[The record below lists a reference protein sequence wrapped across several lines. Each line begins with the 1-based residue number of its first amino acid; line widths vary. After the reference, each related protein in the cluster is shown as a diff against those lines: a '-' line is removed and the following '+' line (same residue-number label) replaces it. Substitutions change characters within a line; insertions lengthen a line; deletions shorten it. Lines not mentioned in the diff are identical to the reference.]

1 MRRQDRRLANPRR
14 LETLAVSD
22 DELNL
27 DETLEIDVQ
36 IDPDIDPN
44 ADFEATAEVGGGMA
58 AAASAVGMESGD
70 AEYAPVWKRI
80 VAMILDGIII
90 SIIFGGLSFVLGIGA
105 ALTGM
110 SGMAGGGDP
119 TAAMAAMESMGGK
132 TFWLMLLM
140 TVLFYLYGIV
150 LPATP
155 LRGTLGKH
163 FMGIGIVDT
172 NFDRIRIG
180 RSLWRWII
188 RALTIVFIIPALIA
202 FFNKQRR
209 AVHDF
214 AAGTVIVRK
223 DSCPDTKALGG
234 SIVGKVLNGAVA
246 LLLAGAVAYPV
257 FGMLTN
263 QKIPG
268 MEMAMMGATGG
279 AGGLGS
285 MMNEG
290 MSNGQRKVA
299 GKMASP
305 KKAMNKA
312 KAKMKDAKR
321 KVGSGPKVSANLRG
335 LNKLAILF
343 EDRAVELQEFP
354 VSLVDLGLNSDQLTN
369 YGVETVK
376 FNSKGEMMFD
386 VDSMDGMVNVSMN
399 PYLDDENYVA
409 WKCGGDVRKRD
420 LPAVCD

>member
-1 MRRQDRRLANPRR
+1 M
-14 LETLAVSD
+14 SD

-27 DETLEIDVQ
+27 DETLELDVQ
-36 IDPDIDPN
+36 IDPDMDPD
-44 ADFEATAEVGGGMA
+44 ADFGATEEVAGGMGA
-58 AAASAVGMESGD
+58 AGAVAMESGD

-80 VAMILDGIII
+80 VAMIIDGILL
-90 SIIFGGLSFVLGIGA
+90 SIIMGGISFVLGLGA
-105 ALTGM
+105 AMTGVVGM
-110 SGMAGGGDP
+110 SGGGDP
-119 TAAMAAMESMGGK
+119 AAAMSAMAGMGGK
-132 TFWLMLLM
+132 AFWGMLLL

-172 NFDRIRIG
+172 SFNRIRIG

-223 DSCPDTKALGG
+223 DSCPDEKAAGG
-234 SIVGKVLNGAVA
+234 GILGKVFNGAVA
-246 LLLAGAVAYPV
+246 LLLVGAVAYPV
-257 FGMLTN
+257 FGLVTN
-263 QKIPG
+263 QSVPG
-268 MEMAMMGATGG
+268 MEMAMKSAKGSLGG
-279 AGGLGS
+279 SNDLGS
-285 MMNEG
+285 MMNK
-290 MSNGQRKVA
+290 SKRKVA

-305 KKAMNKA
+305 KKTLGAA

-321 KVGSGPKVSANLRG
+321 KAGSAGKATANLTG

-343 EDRAVELQEFP
+343 EDRAVEMQQFP
-354 VSLVDLGLNSDQLTN
+354 VSLVDLGLNNDQLTN
-369 YGVETVK
+369 YGVENVK
-376 FNSKGEMMFD
+376 FNSRGEMMFD
-386 VDSMDGMVNVSMN
+386 VDGSLNVSMN
-399 PYLDDENYVA
+399 PYLDDEGYVA

-420 LPAVCD
+420 MPKVCD

>member
-1 MRRQDRRLANPRR
+1 
-14 LETLAVSD
+14 VSD

-36 IDPDIDPN
+36 IDPDMDPN
-44 ADFEATAEVGGGMA
+44 ADFDADAGDGMA
-58 AAASAVGMESGD
+58 AAAAGAGAVAMESGD

-80 VAMILDGIII
+80 VAMILDGIIV
-90 SIIFGGLSFVLGIGA
+90 SIIFGGISFALGLGA
-105 ALTGM
+105 AMTGL
-110 SGMAGGGDP
+110 AGGGADP
-119 TAAMAAMESMGGK
+119 TAAMAAMEGMGGK
-132 TFWLMLLM
+132 TAWLMLLM

-172 NFDRIRIG
+172 SFNRIRIG

-202 FFNKQRR
+202 FFNKRRR

-223 DSCPDTKALGG
+223 DSCPDTKAMGG
-234 SIVGKVLNGAVA
+234 GIFGKVLNGAVA

-257 FGMLTN
+257 FGFVTGK
-263 QKIPG
+263 QIPG
-268 MEMAMMGATGG
+268 MQMAMMGAGGG

-285 MMNEG
+285 MMSEG
-290 MSNGQRKVA
+290 KTKVA

-305 KKAMNKA
+305 KKAMSKA
-312 KAKMKDAKR
+312 KSKMKNAKR
-321 KVGSGPKVSANLRG
+321 RVGAGPKVSANLRG
-335 LNKLAILF
+335 MNKLAILF

-354 VSLVDLGLNSDQLTN
+354 VSLVDLGLNQDQLTN
-369 YGVETVK
+369 YGVEAVK

-386 VDSMDGMVNVSMN
+386 VDSAEGSVNVSMN
-399 PYLDDENYVA
+399 PYLDDEGYVA